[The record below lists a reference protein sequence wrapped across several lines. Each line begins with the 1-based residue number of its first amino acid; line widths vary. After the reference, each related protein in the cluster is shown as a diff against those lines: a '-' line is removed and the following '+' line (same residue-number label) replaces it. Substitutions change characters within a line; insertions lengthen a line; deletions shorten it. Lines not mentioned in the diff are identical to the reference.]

1 MEGIKILKRPRLRKP
16 CFIVAWP
23 GMGEVAFKAATYL
36 VEKLKAEEFASLSS
50 EKFFYLT
57 GSVIKNGVLDIPELP
72 EGKFYYWKD
81 PAKRLGRGK
90 GADLIIFISNAQ
102 PDLTKAESYSRKI
115 IQVARAFGVEM
126 VISLASMPQPIDHTQ
141 KSGVWFAATSV
152 ELRKVLRNL
161 NFNILPAG
169 QVSGM
174 NGLFLGL
181 AKRAGLQGFCLL
193 GEIPFYTM
201 QVENPRASYAVLE
214 ALSKVLGIRINLS
227 GLSDQAYS
235 METEIGKL
243 IGYLKLG
250 AQGQIIGPI
259 GEEDIEEIKTGLE
272 KFSKLPVSIKKK
284 IEELFARSK
293 SDIKN
298 ASGLKDELDKWN
310 VYKEYEDRFLDLFK
324 KEEGQETQ

>member
-1 MEGIKILKRPRLRKP
+1 MEGIRILKRPRLKKP
-16 CFIVAWP
+16 YFIAAWP
-23 GMGEVAFKAATYL
+23 GMGEVAFQAASYL
-36 VEKLKAEEFASLSS
+36 VEKLKAEEFASLAP

-57 GSVIKNGVLDIPELP
+57 GSVVRNGVLDIPKLP
-72 EGKFYYWKD
+72 EGKFYCWKD

-102 PDLTKAESYSRKI
+102 PDLSKAENYSTKI
-115 IQVARAFGVEM
+115 IQVARAFGSEM

-141 KSGVWFAATSV
+141 RAGVWFAATSI
-152 ELRKVLRNL
+152 ELRKLLRKINL
-161 NFNILPAG
+161 NVLPSG

-214 ALSKVLGIRINLS
+214 ALSRVLGIRINLN
-227 GLSDQAYS
+227 GLSEQAYV
-235 METEIGKL
+235 MEAEIGKL

-250 AQGQIIGPI
+250 AQGQIVGPI
-259 GEEDIEEIKTGLE
+259 EEEDIEEIKTGLA
-272 KFSKLPVSIKKK
+272 KFSKLPVSIKKR
-284 IEELFARSK
+284 IEELFVQSK
-293 SDIKN
+293 GDIKN
-298 ASGLKDELDKWN
+298 ANGLKSELDKWN

-324 KEEGQETQ
+324 KEEGRETQ